1 MMSPAEQLL
10 EGPRGRRLCLELAV
24 ELDQDIRSAVF
35 WLGYELDPG
44 KGTSTVLLGSSG
56 PRELPSTDHLAAGIL
71 SLDLRRLDGEQIH
84 AALQRSVDTA
94 RYWQE
99 RDGED
104 ALSALPVIRN
114 ALHHIAEGVLD
125 APAAQWWSQPAPPE
139 QWAIDWRPGADP
151 APLPRD
157 PQGTLQKWGTA
168 VRTEEALAAQDRP
181 QDPRAPFSG
190 SWWSIPLALVRT
202 VGQIPAALSLVEDS
216 SDVEEATAIPVS
228 GTGRILHIRSPED
241 WMTLCRA
248 YPLEVTASRRHDWF
262 RTTGRAGR
270 WVIPDWERA
279 AGQWDAV
286 HLTVLGYL
294 SSAGHPLPVD
304 AGTASVIAG
313 WDPDS
318 TLWLTD
324 RVRENGGP
332 RQVWRRTQM
341 GDIWLRVT

>member
-1 MMSPAEQLL
+1 MMPPAEQLL
-10 EGPRGRRLCLELAV
+10 EGPRGRRLCLELAA
-24 ELDQDIRSAVF
+24 ELNQDIRSAVF

-44 KGTSTVLLGSSG
+44 KGTSTVLFGSAG
-56 PRELPSTDHLAAGIL
+56 PGDLPSPEHLAGTIL
-71 SLDLRRLDGEQIH
+71 SVDLHQMDDEQIQ

-99 RDGED
+99 PDGED
-104 ALSALPVIRN
+104 ALAALPVILN
-114 ALHHIAEGVLD
+114 ALHHVAERVLD
-125 APAAQWWSQPAPPE
+125 APAAQWWSKPGPPE

-157 PQGTLQKWGTA
+157 PQGTLQKWGAA

-190 SWWSIPLALVRT
+190 SWWSIPLGLVRT
-202 VGQIPAALSLVEDS
+202 VRQLPAGLSLIEDS
-216 SDVEEATAIPVS
+216 SDVEATAIPVS
-228 GTGRILHIRSPED
+228 GTGRILHIRSPGD
-241 WMTLCRA
+241 WTTLCRT

-294 SSAGHPLPVD
+294 SSAGHALPVD

-318 TLWLTD
+318 TLWLAD
-324 RVRENGGP
+324 RVREVEGP
-332 RQVWRRTQM
+332 RQVWRRAQM
-341 GDIWLRVT
+341 GDAWLRVT